1 MDSTGM
7 NLTGKTALVT
17 GAGKGIGRAVAEA
30 LAREGMNVALLARDR
45 AALEALAED
54 LTARHGVGALAL
66 SADVADRAA
75 VEAAVAQAAQTFGG
89 LDVLVNNAG
98 TAQFGSVLD
107 MDPADWE
114 RMIGVN
120 LLGTYYATRAALP
133 HMVARRGGN
142 IVNIASTAGEKGAAT
157 ASAYAASKAGVIA
170 FTEALMP
177 EVRKHDIR
185 VILLNPSTVNTDL
198 AASLGLKIGAED
210 HMLQASDVADVLV
223 SALKLPARA
232 LVRNLSLLTT
242 NPQ

>member
-1 MDSTGM
+1 ME
-7 NLTGKTALVT
+7 LTGKTALVT

-30 LAREGMNVALLARDR
+30 LAREGVNVALLSRDR
-45 AALEALAED
+45 AALEALAGD
-54 LTARHGVGALAL
+54 LTARCGVQALAL
-66 SADVADRAA
+66 GADVADRAA

-89 LDVLVNNAG
+89 LDILVNNAG

-107 MDPADWE
+107 MEPAAWE
-114 RMIGVN
+114 RMIQVN

-133 HMVARRGGN
+133 HMVHQGGGN

-177 EVRKHDIR
+177 EVRRHDIR
-185 VILLNPSTVNTDL
+185 VILLNPSTVNTEL

-223 SALKLPARA
+223 SALKLPPRA

>member
-1 MDSTGM
+1 ME
-7 NLTGKTALVT
+7 LTGKTALVT

-30 LAREGMNVALLARDR
+30 LAREGVHVALLARDR
-45 AALEALAED
+45 AALETVAGDLA
-54 LTARHGVGALAL
+54 ARYGVKTLAL

-75 VEAAVAQAAQTFGG
+75 VEAAVGEAAQTLGR
-89 LDVLVNNAG
+89 LDILVNNAG

-107 MDPADWE
+107 MDPEDWE
-114 RMIGVN
+114 RMIEVN

-133 HMVARRGGN
+133 HMVAQGGGN
-142 IVNIASTAGEKGAAT
+142 IVNVASTAGEKGAAT
-157 ASAYAASKAGVIA
+157 ASAYSASKAGVIA

-185 VILLNPSTVNTDL
+185 VILLNPSTVNTEL

>member
-1 MDSTGM
+1 ME
-7 NLTGKTALVT
+7 LTGKTALVT

-30 LAREGMNVALLARDR
+30 LAREGVHLALLARDR
-45 AALEALAED
+45 AALETVAGD
-54 LTARHGVGALAL
+54 LTARYGVKTLAL

-75 VEAAVAQAAQTFGG
+75 VEAAVGEAAQTLGR
-89 LDVLVNNAG
+89 LDILVNNAG

-107 MDPADWE
+107 MDPEVWE
-114 RMIGVN
+114 RMIEVN

-133 HMVARRGGN
+133 HMVAQGGGN
-142 IVNIASTAGEKGAAT
+142 IVNVASTAGEKGAAT
-157 ASAYAASKAGVIA
+157 ASAYSASKAGVIA

-185 VILLNPSTVNTDL
+185 VILLNPSTVNTEL
-198 AASLGLKIGAED
+198 ATNLGLKIGAED